1 MLVAAV
7 SQATQQF
14 EQLAA
19 ALQALTGQR
28 LEIQITLGGSDQAEA
43 DAVKR
48 GQRPE
53 LLAALRKAL

>member
-1 MLVAAV
+1 MLVAAL

-19 ALQALTGQR
+19 ALQALTRQR
-28 LEIQITLGGSDQAEA
+28 LEIQISLGGSDLSEA

>member
-28 LEIQITLGGSDQAEA
+28 LEIQITLGASDQTEA